1 MGAPT
6 SWTNRRSTTRARKSN
21 LVLRFRY
28 PGPVARTLAPLASFR
43 IDGAGVR
50 ATADGPVLAYQRDQ
64 LWHVGGSQYARLECN
79 GRIMLAFEAPGAGRA
94 SQLFGPY
101 RVFSCA
107 GGIAH
112 ADHTVFAV
120 FYEALGD
127 WICYADRS
135 YWQALIV
142 RLAQD

>member
-6 SWTNRRSTTRARKSN
+6 PWTHRRRSARQSASK

-28 PGPVARTLAPLASFR
+28 PGPLARTLGPFTSFR

-50 ATADGPVLAYQRDQ
+50 AAARGPVLAHQRDQ
-64 LWHVGGSQYARLECN
+64 LWHLEGHTYTRLECN
-79 GRIMLAFEAPGAGRA
+79 ARVLLRFEAPSEARI
-94 SQLFGPY
+94 SPLFGP
-101 RVFSCA
+101 FNAISCA
-107 GGIAH
+107 GGIVH
-112 ADHTVFAV
+112 ADHQVFAA

-127 WICYADRS
+127 WICYADQS

-142 RLAQD
+142 SLAQD